1 MRFKDKFV
9 RTVENALHWKSSP
22 PHDRYVDRQNSPPDE
37 RDAEFAEARE
47 ANEAADGVE
56 HVLVSSSGAGLKK
69 TQSHS

>member
-1 MRFKDKFV
+1 MTNKFL

-22 PHDRYVDRQNSPPDE
+22 PHDSYVDRQNSPPDE
-37 RDAEFAEARE
+37 RDAEFAEACE

-56 HVLVSSSGAGLKK
+56 HVLVSSTGASLKK